1 VPVARADGT
10 LQSVG
15 VRVVAV
21 ALVVLV
27 AALVLG
33 WTPLIPAAITL
44 AGAMYGS
51 QLALDDEPLDTVA
64 PVLAAALVLTAELS
78 YWSLE
83 ERERI
88 PGDPGDGL
96 RHAAFVAMLG
106 VAALLLGGALLALV
120 DQVSAESVALDV
132 LGAIAAA
139 GALAAVV
146 LAARGRGR
154 SSE

>member
-1 VPVARADGT
+1 M
-10 LQSVG
+10 G
-15 VRVVAV
+15 VRVAAL

-33 WTPLIPAAITL
+33 WTLLVPAGIVL
-44 AGAMYGS
+44 AGALYGL
-51 QLALDDEPLDTVA
+51 QLAFDDEPLDSAA
-64 PVLAAALVLTAELS
+64 PVLAAALLLTAELA
-78 YWSLE
+78 YWSIE

-96 RHAAFVAMLG
+96 RHAGFVATLG

-120 DQVSAESVALDV
+120 DRVRAESVALDV

-154 SSE
+154 TGA